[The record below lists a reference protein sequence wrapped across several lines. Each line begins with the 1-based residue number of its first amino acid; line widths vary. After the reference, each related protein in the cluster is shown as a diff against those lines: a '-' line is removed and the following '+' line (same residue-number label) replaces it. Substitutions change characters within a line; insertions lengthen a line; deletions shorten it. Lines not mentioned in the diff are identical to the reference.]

1 MRILITG
8 GFGYLG
14 GRISS
19 FFSAISKY
27 EITIAS
33 SRVVTNPH
41 SSRNLNVIRIN
52 WNDKESIQNACKNI
66 DVIIHTAGMNSQ
78 DSTSNPEEAL
88 KVNGIFTERLVKS
101 AILNNVKKIVYFST
115 AHVYDNPLRGIIT
128 EVVSP
133 KNKHP
138 YSTSHLAGE
147 KAVIQAHSSSKVQGV
162 VLRLSNCIGAPI
174 NKNSNCWM
182 LLVNDLCKQIIE
194 NNKMKIKSNYNQLRN
209 FITIY
214 DVCRVVK
221 LFTELDFR
229 SNDDTIFNIG
239 NKTIS
244 ILNMAE
250 IIQKRCLV
258 ILGFLPKLETNSQ
271 DRIQVENFEY
281 KTDKLK
287 AYGFNDFTN
296 YEREID
302 DLLIFCKN
310 NFQFEQ

>member
-1 MRILITG
+1 LRILITG

-19 FFSAISKY
+19 FFSSISEY
-27 EITIAS
+27 EITLAS
-33 SRVVTNPH
+33 SRVVKIPS
-41 SSRNLNVIRIN
+41 SSRNLNIIRIN
-52 WNDKESIQNACKNI
+52 WNDEESIQNACKNI
-66 DVIIHTAGMNSQ
+66 DVIIHTVGMNAQ
-78 DSTSNPEEAL
+78 DCALNPENAL
-88 KVNGIFTERLVKS
+88 IVNGIFTEKLVEK
-101 AILNNVKKIVYFST
+101 AILNNVKKIIYFST

-147 KAVIQAHSSSKVQGV
+147 KAVIQAHKSSKVQGI
-162 VLRLSNCIGAPI
+162 VLRLSNCIGAPT

-194 NNKMKIKSNYNQLRN
+194 NHQMKIKSNCNQLRN
-209 FITIY
+209 FITIN

-229 SNDDTIFNIG
+229 SNEDTIFNIG

-250 IIQKRCLV
+250 IIQKRCKV
-258 ILGFLPKLETNSQ
+258 ILGFLPKLETTNQ
-271 DRIQVENFEY
+271 DRIQVENLEY
-281 KTDKLK
+281 KIDKLK
-287 AYGFNDFTN
+287 ACGFNTFTS

-302 DLLIFCKN
+302 ELLIFCKN
-310 NFQFEQ
+310 NFQFE